1 MPIANCIIT
10 QEYSAP
16 AGQLIERWAKAS
28 GVSPEHMTINII
40 YSHEQLGKQYKIMAH
55 LMLPSIW
62 SKSDISSL
70 QIGLATALSQH
81 FLVDIN
87 DIQVITNIIT
97 SGLVVE
103 SGKEINW

>member
-10 QEYSAP
+10 QECTDTS
-16 AGQLIERWAKAS
+16 GNLIELWAKAS
-28 GVSPEHMTINII
+28 GVSAEHMTINIVNRQ
-40 YSHEQLGKQYKIMAH
+40 EQLGRQYKIMAN

-62 SKSDISSL
+62 SKSNISSL
-70 QIGLATALSQH
+70 QLGLASALSTH
-81 FLVDIN
+81 YLVEIDEV
-87 DIQVITNIIT
+87 QVITHIVT